1 MATLFEMKE
10 YDYFCYVLTDALTPW
25 QAHKEYGQ
33 RAVAETWIEE
43 AKNQTALAQIK
54 TDDFWA
60 NRPVHV
66 PQFCSHHWK
75 NYRLFKVCS
84 QV

>member
-1 MATLFEMKE
+1 MAVRREKEEELKGMATLFEM

-54 TDDFWA
+54 KKKCAILAYNTL
-60 NRPVHV
+60 RYGP
-66 PQFCSHHWK
+66 
-75 NYRLFKVCS
+75 L
-84 QV
+84 